1 MHSDPPP
8 PASGHPP
15 AHAYRWR
22 GWPPGLFNGA
32 AVAAMVLGITG
43 VVLLFVP
50 FTGVLYR
57 SCSYAVLEVLAVLLG
72 LEGVR
77 RARLNR
83 GQRRVAIAGLGACCL
98 TSVGILV
105 YWLSWLVVFGVELS
119 NYHG

>member
-1 MHSDPPP
+1 
-8 PASGHPP
+8 
-15 AHAYRWR
+15 
-22 GWPPGLFNGA
+22 
-32 AVAAMVLGITG
+32 MVLGITG